1 MPVCESTDRER
12 MSARARFTEL
22 IERPESV
29 ADLAE
34 TALWIAAE
42 ERSGVDPGAALAEL
56 EALAEQVRE
65 VCVNAADAAEP
76 LASLQRVFFRELGF
90 RGNAEDYYDPG
101 NSDLSWVLM
110 HRKGIPITL
119 SLVFMEIG
127 RRLGLEV
134 EGIGFPGH
142 FLVRVCGEAE
152 VLIDVFEGRV
162 VSEAD
167 CAAKLRSMV
176 GDEIQFHPGLLRAC
190 TPHEILARMLRNLK
204 HAHLRRADYARAL
217 ACCDRLLL
225 LEPDSAS
232 ELRERGALFVK
243 LECPQAALA
252 DFERYLALAPDDE
265 GAVAVRG
272 ALESLRE
279 QAARL
284 H

>member
-1 MPVCESTDRER
+1 

-29 ADLAE
+29 DDLAE
-34 TALWIAAE
+34 AALWIAAE
-42 ERSGVDPGAALAEL
+42 ERAGVDTDAALAEL
-56 EALAEQVRE
+56 ERLAERVRE
-65 VCVNAADAAEP
+65 VCDPSADAAAR
-76 LASLQRVFFRELGF
+76 LAHLERVFFEELGF

-101 NSDLSWVLM
+101 NSDLAWVLR

-119 SLVFMEIG
+119 SLVFMEIA

-134 EGIGFPGH
+134 EGVGFPGH

-162 VSEAD
+162 VNEAD
-167 CAAKLRSMV
+167 CAAKLRSMY
-176 GDEIQFHPGLLRAC
+176 GDEIRFHSALLRAC
-190 TPHEILARMLRNLK
+190 TPHEILARILRNLK
-204 HAHLRRADYARAL
+204 HAHLRRADFARAL

-225 LEPDSAS
+225 LEPEASA
-232 ELRERGALFVK
+232 ELRDRGALFVR

-265 GAVAVRG
+265 GAAAVRG
-272 ALESLRE
+272 ALDSLRE

>member
-1 MPVCESTDRER
+1 

-34 TALWIAAE
+34 AALWIAAE
-42 ERSGVDPGAALAEL
+42 EREGVDPAASLAELAALAER
-56 EALAEQVRE
+56 ARE
-65 VCVNAADAAEP
+65 VCDASSGAAAR
-76 LASLQRVFFRELGF
+76 LADLKRVFFEELGF

-101 NSDLSWVLM
+101 NSDLAWVLT

-134 EGIGFPGH
+134 EGVGFPGH
-142 FLVRVCGEAE
+142 FLVRVQAEAE

-162 VSEAD
+162 MSEAD
-167 CAAKLRSMV
+167 CAAKLHSLY
-176 GDEIQFHPGLLRAC
+176 GDEIRFHPGLLRAC
-190 TPHEILARMLRNLK
+190 TPHEILTRMLRNLK
-204 HAHLRRADYARAL
+204 HAHLRRADFARAL

-225 LEPDSAS
+225 LEPEAIT
-232 ELRERGALFVK
+232 ELRDRGALFVR

-252 DFERYLALAPDDE
+252 DFERYLALAPHDE
-265 GAVAVRG
+265 SAAAVR
-272 ALESLRE
+272 ASLDSLRE

-284 H
+284 N

>member
-1 MPVCESTDRER
+1 

-22 IERPESV
+22 IERPESA

-34 TALWIAAE
+34 AALWIAAE
-42 ERSGVDPGAALAEL
+42 ERAGVDPGAALDEL
-56 EALAEQVRE
+56 EALAERVRD
-65 VCVNAADAAEP
+65 VCDACADASER
-76 LASLQRVFFRELGF
+76 LASLERVFFRELGF
-90 RGNAEDYYDPG
+90 RGNTEDYHDPG
-101 NSDLSWVLM
+101 NSDLAWVLM

-134 EGIGFPGH
+134 EGVGFPGH
-142 FLVRVCGEAE
+142 FLVRVRGETE
-152 VLIDVFEGRV
+152 VLIDAFEGRV

-176 GDEIQFHPGLLRAC
+176 GDEIHFHPGLLRAC

-204 HAHLRRADYARAL
+204 HAHLRRADFARAL

-225 LEPDSAS
+225 LEPEATT
-232 ELRERGALFVK
+232 ELRDRGALFVR

-265 GAVAVRG
+265 GAATVRST
-272 ALESLRE
+272 LESLRE

-284 H
+284 N